1 MRADVFLF
9 THGFAES
16 RSQAAVLI
24 GNGVYISGKKIPK
37 PSFIIPDDTPAHAV
51 NIEKK
56 LPFVSRGGLKLE
68 SALIAFHLEVAGFC
82 VLDIGAS
89 TGGFTDCLLRYGADF
104 VYALDVG
111 HGQLAPSLA
120 ADPRVENIEGC
131 NARYMA
137 HSLFSRHIDMAVT
150 DISFI
155 SQKLIYGAVRGLL
168 DDGAPFVSLIKPQFE
183 AGRENIG
190 KGGIVK
196 DPRVHE
202 RVIRDIR
209 ESALASGL
217 AMRGICPSP
226 IAGGDGNREYTAL
239 FIAGGEASISD
250 GDIEN
255 TVKKAFAKQDKA

>member
-137 HSLFSRHIDMAVT
+137 PSLFSRHIDMAVT

-226 IAGGDGNREYTAL
+226 IAGGDGSREYTAL

>member
-56 LPFVSRGGLKLE
+56 VPFVSRGGLKLE

-111 HGQLAPSLA
+111 HGQLAPSLS

-137 HSLFSRHIDMAVT
+137 PSLFSRHIDMAVT

>member
-137 HSLFSRHIDMAVT
+137 PSLFSRHIDMAVT

-226 IAGGDGNREYTAL
+226 IAGGNGNREYTAL

>member
-137 HSLFSRHIDMAVT
+137 PSLFSRHIDMAVT

-196 DPRVHE
+196 DPRAHE

>member
-137 HSLFSRHIDMAVT
+137 PSLFSRHIDMAVT

-196 DPRVHE
+196 DPRAHE

-255 TVKKAFAKQDKA
+255 TVKKSFAKQDKA

>member
-111 HGQLAPSLA
+111 HGQLAPSLS

-137 HSLFSRHIDMAVT
+137 PSLFSRHIDMAVT

-196 DPRVHE
+196 DPRAHE

-255 TVKKAFAKQDKA
+255 TVKKAFAKQDNA

>member
-137 HSLFSRHIDMAVT
+137 PSLFSRHIDMAVT

-155 SQKLIYGAVRGLL
+155 SQKLIYDAVRGLL

-255 TVKKAFAKQDKA
+255 AVKKAFAKQDKA

>member
-137 HSLFSRHIDMAVT
+137 PSLFSRHIDMAVT

-239 FIAGGEASISD
+239 FITGGEASISD

>member
-137 HSLFSRHIDMAVT
+137 PSLFSRHIDMAVT

-209 ESALASGL
+209 ESALALGL

>member
-137 HSLFSRHIDMAVT
+137 PSLFSRHIDMAVT

-196 DPRVHE
+196 DPRAHE

-226 IAGGDGNREYTAL
+226 IVGGDGNREYTAL

>member
-24 GNGVYISGKKIPK
+24 GNGVYIAGKKIPK

-137 HSLFSRHIDMAVT
+137 PSLFSRHIDMAVT

>member
-137 HSLFSRHIDMAVT
+137 PSLFSRHIDMAVT

-196 DPRVHE
+196 DPCVHE

>member
-68 SALIAFHLEVAGFC
+68 SALIAFHLEVVGFC

-111 HGQLAPSLA
+111 HGQLAPSLS

-137 HSLFSRHIDMAVT
+137 PSLFSRHIDMAVT

-196 DPRVHE
+196 DPRAHE

>member
-111 HGQLAPSLA
+111 HGQLTPSLA

-137 HSLFSRHIDMAVT
+137 PSLFSRHIDMAVT

>member
-137 HSLFSRHIDMAVT
+137 PSLSHA
-150 DISFI
+150 ISI
-155 SQKLIYGAVRGLL
+155 WR
-168 DDGAPFVSLIKPQFE
+168 
-183 AGRENIG
+183 
-190 KGGIVK
+190 
-196 DPRVHE
+196 
-202 RVIRDIR
+202 
-209 ESALASGL
+209 
-217 AMRGICPSP
+217 
-226 IAGGDGNREYTAL
+226 
-239 FIAGGEASISD
+239 
-250 GDIEN
+250 
-255 TVKKAFAKQDKA
+255 

>member
-137 HSLFSRHIDMAVT
+137 PSLFSRHIDMAVT

-155 SQKLIYGAVRGLL
+155 SQKLIYGAMRGLL

-196 DPRVHE
+196 DPRIHE
-202 RVIRDIR
+202 RIIRDIR

>member
-137 HSLFSRHIDMAVT
+137 PYLFSRHIDMAVT

>member
-137 HSLFSRHIDMAVT
+137 PSLFSRHIDMAVT

-196 DPRVHE
+196 APRVHE

>member
-111 HGQLAPSLA
+111 HGQLAPSLS

-137 HSLFSRHIDMAVT
+137 PSLFSRHIYMAVT

-196 DPRVHE
+196 DPRAHE

>member
-137 HSLFSRHIDMAVT
+137 PSLFSRHIDMAVT

-196 DPRVHE
+196 DPRAHE

-255 TVKKAFAKQDKA
+255 TIKKAFAKQDKA

>member
-37 PSFIIPDDTPAHAV
+37 PSFIIPDDTSAHAV

-137 HSLFSRHIDMAVT
+137 PSLFSRHIDMAVT

-196 DPRVHE
+196 DPRAHE

>member
-9 THGFAES
+9 THGFAKS

-37 PSFIIPDDTPAHAV
+37 PSFIIPDDTPSHAV

-68 SALIAFHLEVAGFC
+68 SALKAFHLDVAGFC

-131 NARYMA
+131 NARYMDS
-137 HSLFSRHIDMAVT
+137 SLFSRHIDMAVT

-202 RVIRDIR
+202 KVIRDIR
-209 ESALASGL
+209 GSAFASGL

-255 TVKKAFAKQDKA
+255 AVKKAFAKQDKA

>member
-120 ADPRVENIEGC
+120 ADLRVENIEGC

-137 HSLFSRHIDMAVT
+137 PSLFSRHIDMAVT

-196 DPRVHE
+196 DPRAHE

>member
-131 NARYMA
+131 NARCMA
-137 HSLFSRHIDMAVT
+137 PSLFSRHIDMAVT

>member
-137 HSLFSRHIDMAVT
+137 LSLFSRHIDMAVT

-196 DPRVHE
+196 DPRAHE

>member
-1 MRADVFLF
+1 MQADVFLF

-111 HGQLAPSLA
+111 HGQLAPSLS

-137 HSLFSRHIDMAVT
+137 PSLFSRHIDMAVT

-196 DPRVHE
+196 DPRAHE

>member
-56 LPFVSRGGLKLE
+56 VPFVSRGGLKLE

-111 HGQLAPSLA
+111 HGQLAPSLS

-137 HSLFSRHIDMAVT
+137 PSLFSRHIDMAVT

-196 DPRVHE
+196 DPRAHE

>member
-111 HGQLAPSLA
+111 HGQLAPSLS

-137 HSLFSRHIDMAVT
+137 PSLFSRHIDMAVT

-196 DPRVHE
+196 DPRIHE
-202 RVIRDIR
+202 RIIRDIR

>member
-137 HSLFSRHIDMAVT
+137 PSLFSRHIDMAVT

-168 DDGAPFVSLIKPQFE
+168 DDDAPFVSLIKPQFE

>member
-137 HSLFSRHIDMAVT
+137 PSLFSRHIDMAVT

-209 ESALASGL
+209 VSALASGL

>member
-120 ADPRVENIEGC
+120 ADPRVENIESC

-137 HSLFSRHIDMAVT
+137 PSLFSRHIDMAVT

>member
-111 HGQLAPSLA
+111 HGQLAPSLS

-137 HSLFSRHIDMAVT
+137 PSLFSRHIDMAVT

-196 DPRVHE
+196 DPRAHE

>member
-68 SALIAFHLEVAGFC
+68 SALIAFHLEVAGLC

-137 HSLFSRHIDMAVT
+137 PSLFSRHIDMAVT

-196 DPRVHE
+196 DPRAHE

-255 TVKKAFAKQDKA
+255 TVKKAFAKQDNA

>member
-89 TGGFTDCLLRYGADF
+89 TGGFTDCLLRYGVDF

-137 HSLFSRHIDMAVT
+137 PSLFSRHIDMAVT

-155 SQKLIYGAVRGLL
+155 SQKLIYGAVRGFL

>member
-137 HSLFSRHIDMAVT
+137 PSLFSRHIDMAVT

>member
-137 HSLFSRHIDMAVT
+137 PSLFSRHIDMAVT

-155 SQKLIYGAVRGLL
+155 PQKLIYGAVRGLL

>member
-137 HSLFSRHIDMAVT
+137 PSLFSRHIDMAVT

-155 SQKLIYGAVRGLL
+155 SQKLIYDAVRGLL

-196 DPRVHE
+196 DPRAHE

>member
-137 HSLFSRHIDMAVT
+137 PSLFSRHIDMAVT
-150 DISFI
+150 DMSFI

-196 DPRVHE
+196 DPRAHE

-226 IAGGDGNREYTAL
+226 IVGGDGNREYTAL

>member
-82 VLDIGAS
+82 VIDIGAS

-137 HSLFSRHIDMAVT
+137 PSLFSRHIDMAVT

-196 DPRVHE
+196 DPRIHE
-202 RVIRDIR
+202 RIIRDIR